1 MMPIM
6 AAAGGLLSQV
16 LPLVD
21 ELFTT
26 DEEKNAAKLKLL
38 QLESEGKLAQLEVNK
53 TEAKHSSTFVA
64 GWRPAVGWICVAAL
78 GYVSIVDPFIHTV
91 SYYAGFDTTGAPA
104 INTTITM
111 QVLLG
116 MLGLATARTYEKHK
130 GVNS

>member
-1 MMPIM
+1 MIPIV

-26 DEEKNAAKLKLL
+26 EEEKSKAKLKLL
-38 QLESEGKLAQLEVNK
+38 QLDQDGKLAQLTVNK
-53 TEAKHSSTFVA
+53 EEAKHSSIFVA
-64 GWRPAVGWICVAAL
+64 GWRPAVGWICAASL
-78 GYVSIVDPFIHTV
+78 GYVAIVDPLIHTIG
-91 SYYAGFDTTGAPA
+91 YYSGFDMSNVPE

-116 MLGLATARTYEKHK
+116 MLGLAGARTYEKQK